1 MRACKELNNE
11 IQKIKDSL
19 NKLYIE
25 TLMSGKADSKN
36 VILEINS
43 GAGGVESQDWVAMLF
58 RMYSRWSEAN
68 GFKCEIIDQNV
79 GDEAGFKS
87 ISIKIKGKI
96 HMGGLN
102 LKMEFTD

>member
-1 MRACKELNNE
+1 
-11 IQKIKDSL
+11 
-19 NKLYIE
+19 
-25 TLMSGKADSKN
+25 
-36 VILEINS
+36 
-43 GAGGVESQDWVAMLF
+43 MLF

-87 ISIKIKGKI
+87 VSLKIKGEI

-102 LKMEFTD
+102 